1 MICGSV
7 DIKTVYVGSRQAKAA
22 VISRLSSER
31 AGTRLFKFKFKDQ
44 LKRSKVKMLC
54 RFQVRGVDDG
64 GSVANFVES
73 EQLISIGEESTATSF
88 VQVTSLPRQQVL
100 MQHLRKIFACGRY

>member
-31 AGTRLFKFKFKDQ
+31 AGTRFESHKFRLLIIPF
-44 LKRSKVKMLC
+44 VKKC
-54 RFQVRGVDDG
+54 
-64 GSVANFVES
+64 E
-73 EQLISIGEESTATSF
+73 
-88 VQVTSLPRQQVL
+88 
-100 MQHLRKIFACGRY
+100 KIT